1 MKELTEKQKQKLM
14 RDSVTWTLVEK
25 FTEEMISKG
34 VNLGELK
41 KIVTF
46 LVVMNSVNVLDD
58 NEKDVL
64 EYIDN
69 VHKGMLDLH
78 HLHFVDLKSFNHE
91 KDNTS
96 VES

>member
-1 MKELTEKQKQKLM
+1 MEELSEKKKQL
-14 RDSVTWTLVEK
+14 RDQVTWSLVEK

-34 VNLGELK
+34 VNLAELK

-46 LVVMNSVNVLDD
+46 LVVMNSVNVLDK

-64 EYIDN
+64 EYIDK
-69 VHKGMLDLH
+69 VHKSMLDLYH
-78 HLHFVDLKSFNHE
+78 MHFVDLKSFNHE